1 MIESV
6 GGDGMHEMLLER
18 FDRNG
23 DRAVDIEEARR
34 HGIGAVHFAYYDTS
48 PIDRILDYSEWMRCA
63 RELPQYASAD
73 LAAPTPA
80 GHLQPLGQ
88 HGTPA
93 PLGEL
98 VDVLEFKAGT
108 APPHPRE
115 FWRNQVETH
124 RPALLHGA
132 ANFSPA
138 ATLWSEDYL
147 VERFGEVA
155 VKVEPAQEDRGSDL
169 AYRRLH
175 AYVPDNGRMSLREL
189 LELPTEAAAYAVS
202 ILPQSMAWDVAVP
215 PTVLCGGRH
224 RRLPKRGSPELGK
237 GYRVPHPYPHSRAPW
252 MTHLLENNLW
262 VGRGRTRSQ
271 LHFDK
276 ENIVNCL
283 FHGEKRW
290 TLIDTVSTLD
300 LPLLF
305 SCHRYHHP
313 AAIRIV
319 SM

>member
-1 MIESV
+1 MPPPVVVVVLLLALFPAGVKTWGGWFGRPFSRDRVDAGCPDAVACEDTAHLLRAHIDMIESV

-115 FWRNQVETH
+115 FWRNQV
-124 RPALLHGA
+124 
-132 ANFSPA
+132 
-138 ATLWSEDYL
+138 
-147 VERFGEVA
+147 
-155 VKVEPAQEDRGSDL
+155 
-169 AYRRLH
+169 
-175 AYVPDNGRMSLREL
+175 
-189 LELPTEAAAYAVS
+189 
-202 ILPQSMAWDVAVP
+202 
-215 PTVLCGGRH
+215 
-224 RRLPKRGSPELGK
+224 
-237 GYRVPHPYPHSRAPW
+237 
-252 MTHLLENNLW
+252 
-262 VGRGRTRSQ
+262 
-271 LHFDK
+271 
-276 ENIVNCL
+276 
-283 FHGEKRW
+283 
-290 TLIDTVSTLD
+290 
-300 LPLLF
+300 
-305 SCHRYHHP
+305 
-313 AAIRIV
+313 
-319 SM
+319 